1 MRKQLTFCFIIC
13 ASIFVC
19 GCNGSERSIEDSSLQ
34 EKKDTAI
41 SENTDVSEELGK
53 IDSDSD
59 QVIEEEVISEFCPE
73 EGLYDRTYLVN
84 ENGIYTYRM
93 NDEDIVDE
101 YDVLYKDAFQLV
113 IDSYNDVMHWQNQSY
128 DFSKKST
135 FSNLVYTDAK
145 TNDFITVGSY
155 FEMDYNFNLDNV
167 GYTYVDLDSDE
178 KFELIFG
185 VLSDA
190 EADWIPEDYFE
201 RAFALVNNKPVHFVE
216 GGSRCLF
223 WLGSDGFIY
232 ETGSGGAAYSGSW
245 KYHFDISKLQVSDDG
260 VWGSEGL
267 ISDEFLGYWE
277 RPVYINEPFEDMDSI
292 ANDEKYSI
300 TEENL
305 ENLNSE
311 WESRHVKIDWLRLS
325 DYINHYSLSGL

>member
-1 MRKQLTFCFIIC
+1 MRKIIAFCFILG
-13 ASIFVC
+13 ASIFIC
-19 GCNGSERSIEDSSLQ
+19 GCNGNEQGIEASSLQ
-34 EKKDTAI
+34 GETGTAN
-41 SENTDVSEELGK
+41 SEIEDINEELEK
-53 IDSDSD
+53 IDSDID
-59 QVIEEEVISEFCPE
+59 NAIEEEVISEFGPE
-73 EGLYDRTYLVN
+73 DGLYDRTYLVK

-93 NDEDIVDE
+93 NEEDIVNE
-101 YDVLYKDAFQLV
+101 YDVLYKDAFQYV
-113 IDSYNDVMHWQNQSY
+113 IDSYNDVMQWQNQRY

-135 FSNLVYTDAK
+135 FSNLVYTDFK
-145 TNDFITVGSY
+145 TNDFMTVGSY

-167 GYTYVDLDSDE
+167 GYTYVDLDSDG

-201 RAFALVNNKPVHFVE
+201 RAFTLLNDKPVHFVE

-223 WLGSDGFIY
+223 WLGSDGSIY

-267 ISDEFLGYWE
+267 VSDEFLGYWE
-277 RPVYINEPFEDMDSI
+277 KPVYINEPFEHIDMVV
-292 ANDEKYSI
+292 NDEKYSI
-300 TEENL
+300 TEDQL
-305 ENLNSE
+305 DNLNNE

-325 DYINHYSLSGL
+325 DYINNYSLSGL